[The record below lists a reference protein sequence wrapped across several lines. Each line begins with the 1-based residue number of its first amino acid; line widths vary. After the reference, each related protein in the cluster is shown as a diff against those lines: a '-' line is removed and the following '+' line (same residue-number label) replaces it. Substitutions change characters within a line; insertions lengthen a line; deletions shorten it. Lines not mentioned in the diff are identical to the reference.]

1 MAAALAG
8 SAARLPVIV
17 VSWRTVNFDLHLG
30 FPQAPAAFQLSQL
43 RTLSFRR

>member
-1 MAAALAG
+1 VPVTDAVQPG
-8 SAARLPVIV
+8 WSQVIV